1 MEGTRQ
7 MIPHDDFLSAFDTY
21 QALHITGFVPQSE
34 SDHPN
39 ERIVCN
45 ADFIQPL
52 FDSLNDKDKASWCI
66 EGDNNSTIRSNNNE
80 LSMLPSQFLN
90 VKNNMNMTTQRG
102 YCSFLVQH
110 SKVELEKLITSRLP
124 MVHLPVASGE
134 NPNNCMTGKEV
145 MKVKYGPCLWIF
157 FGKNHPNNSSVCNNN
172 DNDDN
177 NNNKNELTS
186 MLHGRPEHTDSV
198 THDGTWHYQLS
209 GTKIWRIRPTTELLR
224 RVEQYDNSQQL
235 SLVSGTKR
243 KRIQLSNDKNAG
255 DNTVV
260 EENTDSSTNI
270 KSWMFPNNKGYI
282 EVICKQGDILFL
294 NTRLWFHSTLIP
306 PQDVPSVSYARDVY
320 LVPDPKADDDS
331 NKKGIGY
338 CNESEEEEKEE
349 AEEEQQ
355 EEEQESTMKNVDG
368 TYATEDIDAETILF
382 TEHTMPNCE
391 LHRSKTNPNC
401 QVVELEDDN
410 HGGEGSSSY
419 MAVVTLRKIKAGE
432 FFTILESDE
441 EEDDVSDD
449 DDIGEWEEEQ
459 DVCKKC

>member
-1 MEGTRQ
+1 MEGTSQ
-7 MIPHDDFLSAFDTY
+7 MIPRDDFHNAFYTY

-39 ERIVCN
+39 INERLVCN

-52 FDSLNDKDKASWCI
+52 FDSLNDTDKASWCI
-66 EGDNNSTIRSNNNE
+66 EGDNNFTTRSNNTE
-80 LSMLPSQFLN
+80 LSMLELPSQFLN
-90 VKNNMNMTTQRG
+90 VKNMTTQRG

-124 MVHLPVASGE
+124 VVHLPVMASGGI
-134 NPNNCMTGKEV
+134 PNNCMTGKEV

-157 FGKNHPNNSSVCNNN
+157 FGKNHPNNSVCKNN
-172 DNDDN
+172 DHDNN

-209 GTKIWRIRPTTELLR
+209 GTKIWRLRPTTELLR
-224 RVEQYDNSQQL
+224 RAEEYDNSQQL

-243 KRIQLSNDKNAG
+243 RRIELSNDNNVVE
-255 DNTVV
+255 DNT
-260 EENTDSSTNI
+260 NLSTII
-270 KSWMFPNNKGYI
+270 KSWMLPNNKGYI

-294 NTRLWFHSTLIP
+294 NTRLWFHSTFIP

-320 LVPDPKADDDS
+320 LLPDPKADDS
-331 NKKGIGY
+331 NKKGIGN

-349 AEEEQQ
+349 TEEEQQ
-355 EEEQESTMKNVDG
+355 EEEESTMKNVDG
-368 TYATEDIDAETILF
+368 TYAAEDIDAETILF

-401 QVVELEDDN
+401 QVVELENDN

-432 FFTILESDE
+432 FFSILESDE
-441 EEDDVSDD
+441 EEEEDVSDD
-449 DDIGEWEEEQ
+449 DDDDDNGDWEEEQ